1 MGYSVVG
8 VEPSIMGIGPAP
20 AIKQLLKVTD
30 KNLNDVELVEVKILI
45 KILFK
50 CGFNQTCNYLYVLLD

>member
-1 MGYSVVG
+1 
-8 VEPSIMGIGPAP
+8 MGIGPAP

-45 KILFK
+45 KISFK
-50 CGFNQTCNYLYVLLD
+50 CRCINQTRNYLYVLLD

>member
-1 MGYSVVG
+1 
-8 VEPSIMGIGPAP
+8 MGIGPAP

-45 KILFK
+45 KISFK
-50 CGFNQTCNYLYVLLD
+50 CRYLIKHVIIYMFC